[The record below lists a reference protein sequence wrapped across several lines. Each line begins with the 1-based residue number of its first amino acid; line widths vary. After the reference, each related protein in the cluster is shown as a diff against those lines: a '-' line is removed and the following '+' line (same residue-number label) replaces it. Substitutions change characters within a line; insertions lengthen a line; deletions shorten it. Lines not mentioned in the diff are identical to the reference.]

1 MEFIPS
7 EVLAH
12 IFSYLRPN
20 TLITT
25 NIVCSAWHDCCV
37 EFDLFREIKIVLTK
51 VPHLKPVVRNDINI
65 KELSLA
71 VNKRYLI
78 LGGEDAN
85 DVAHI
90 EQLLTEKGLEIEVW
104 NPKYMEAIPTTEQL
118 SKYGAV
124 LIFNDCYVFQENTTE
139 VGDLLAHYLEQGHGG
154 VVQMLFTM
162 NSTCT
167 AGIPTGRYLAE
178 KFCPLEYMEQ
188 KTVTKDKQDIGI
200 VKQIPDHFLLVGV
213 DRFIQPADA
222 SCVPATC
229 IQDGIGELGSV
240 VATFDNVYKTIAV
253 ACRELQGT
261 NKGRVCALN
270 FYPISS
276 ACPSEWAQENAWFKE
291 TNGAELMANAL
302 LYCAIK
308 TNRK

>member
-1 MEFIPS
+1 M
-7 EVLAH
+7 L
-12 IFSYLRPN
+12 
-20 TLITT
+20 
-25 NIVCSAWHDCCV
+25 
-37 EFDLFREIKIVLTK
+37 
-51 VPHLKPVVRNDINI
+51 
-65 KELSLA
+65 
-71 VNKRYLI
+71 NKRYLI

-104 NPKYMEAIPTTEQL
+104 NPKYMESIPTTEQL

-139 VGDLLAHYLEQGHGG
+139 VGDLLAHYLEQGHG

-213 DRFIQPADA
+213 DRFVQPADA

-240 VATFDNVYKTIAV
+240 VATFDNVYKTVAV
-253 ACRELQGT
+253 ACRELQGM

-276 ACPSEWAQENAWFKE
+276 ACSSEWAQENAWLKE

-308 TNRK
+308 TNRN